1 MRFPRRRATPRLEVR
16 PVRPPLAAEPREA
29 HCGSCGWEGRDRHA
43 RLPGMCA
50 ASDLGA
56 QVMSKP
62 WTRQQKVIFFGV
74 SAMVLW
80 ALGVIA
86 AVSLWQVFAH
96 V

>member
-1 MRFPRRRATPRLEVR
+1 
-16 PVRPPLAAEPREA
+16 
-29 HCGSCGWEGRDRHA
+29 
-43 RLPGMCA
+43 
-50 ASDLGA
+50 
-56 QVMSKP
+56 MSKP
-62 WTRQQKVIFFGV
+62 WTRQQKLTFLGV